1 MAVVILPF
9 HDETGLADVLA
20 SALGAARGELE
31 LRSFPDGES
40 YLRIATE
47 VRAADV
53 VIAGSLD
60 RPDSK
65 MLALYLVA
73 STARDLGARRVFLA
87 TPYLPYMR
95 QDARFRH
102 GESLSAVHVARL
114 LSTFLDGLVTL
125 DPHLHR
131 IARLDDVFS
140 IPALAA
146 SAGEAIA
153 AWIRQNVPDPVVIGP
168 DVESE
173 QWVSRIASIAACPFA
188 VLSKTRR
195 GDREVEIRIERQDVD
210 PARTPVLVDDIISTA
225 RTMVMAVGA
234 LRASGTKA
242 PFCVGVHALFG
253 GDAHG
258 DLLRAGAAA
267 VVTCNTVAHTS
278 NGIDIRPEMAIA
290 VARLLAGF
298 QS

>member
-1 MAVVILPF
+1 MAAVILPF
-9 HDETGLADVLA
+9 HDETGLADVVA
-20 SALGAARGELE
+20 SALGATRGELE
-31 LRSFPDGES
+31 IRCFPDGES
-40 YLRIATE
+40 YVRIASD
-47 VRAADV
+47 VRTADV

-65 MLALYLVA
+65 MLALYLAA
-73 STARDLGARRVFLA
+73 STARDLGARRVILA
-87 TPYLPYMR
+87 TPYLPYLR
-95 QDARFRH
+95 QDARFRT
-102 GESLSAVHVARL
+102 GESLSALHVARL

-140 IPALAA
+140 IPTLAA

-153 AWIRQNVPDPVVIGP
+153 AWIRKNVPDPVLIGP

-173 QWVSRIASIAACPFA
+173 QWVSRIAALAACPFA

-195 GDREVEIRIERQDVD
+195 GDRDVDIRIDIPGVD
-210 PARTPVLVDDIISTA
+210 RERTPVLVDDIVSTA
-225 RTMVMAVGA
+225 RTMIAALGA
-234 LRASGTKA
+234 LRASGART

-253 GDAHG
+253 GDAYG
-258 DLLRAGAAA
+258 ELLRAGAAA
-267 VVTCNTVAHTS
+267 VVSCNAVAHPS
-278 NGIDIRPEMAIA
+278 NGIDIRPDIA
-290 VARLLAGF
+290 VSVARMLADF